1 MDRIHLDLTQLLG
14 FKLIAKSGAVVTA
27 KVGGKPDMTP
37 GDAVSSAITAKV
49 GGKPDIVR
57 EEWAIIGAK
66 IGGKPG

>member
-27 KVGGKPDMTP
+27 KVGGKPD
-37 GDAVSSAITAKV
+37 
-49 GGKPDIVR
+49 IVR